1 MTQQLTNHTKQGS
14 IRCNTSCRCSE
25 NTSLSAVQQVAIV
38 MGQVWVETKS
48 KKKKQTQTCEQMGC
62 KYTQQTSVGLLTL
75 SGILANISLMPA
87 L

>member
-1 MTQQLTNHTKQGS
+1 MTQQLTNHTKQES

-48 KKKKQTQTCEQMGC
+48 KKNKHKHVNKWVVNTP
-62 KYTQQTSVGLLTL
+62 SRHLLVY
-75 SGILANISLMPA
+75 
-87 L
+87 